1 MLIIYVYVS
10 NIYML
15 SILSTHHHLSPAIID
30 HLSTYPPSISI
41 IYLFNTVHIS
51 VLSIINLLSISI
63 IFQLFIIYHIYIC
76 MYKLLSASICPF
88 TYVAIICHY
97 SIRVSHFL
105 QYTAST
111 WPSALGPWCSWQFS
125 QSRKSFWVFKTCLF
139 RLPWRY

>member
-1 MLIIYVYVS
+1 MYMYLTSTCYLFYLPIITCHLLLLIICLP
-10 NIYML
+10 I
-15 SILSTHHHLSPAIID
+15 HHLS
-30 HLSTYPPSISI
+30 LSS
-41 IYLFNTVHIS
+41 IYLT
-51 VLSIINLLSISI
+51 
-63 IFQLFIIYHIYIC
+63 LFIYLYYLSSIYYLFPLSFNYLSSTIYIC